1 MRKSR
6 KPLPIDPLPVPA
18 LEAAPPAEP
27 APAPEPRPSAPA
39 GRGRSGV
46 KARAPAAKAARKTAA
61 KKSRAAAAKTP
72 KVVAARYLILSGA
85 TPLTL
90 AFPEGGPD
98 KGVLARGEGRG
109 YGFANMPAVKGA
121 ITRTRRHGGVD
132 KRPVNLDKL
141 QVIAVEE
148 ARGA

>member
-1 MRKSR
+1 MSWTVRL
-6 KPLPIDPLPVPA
+6 PLA
-18 LEAAPPAEP
+18 LVVAADAAPPAEP
-27 APAPEPRPSAPA
+27 ATTPEPTTTAPA
-39 GRGRSGV
+39 ARGRGRPGV
-46 KARAPAAKAARKTAA
+46 KARAPAAKAAGKGAA
-61 KKSRAAAAKTP
+61 KRPRAAAAAKTP

-121 ITRTRRHGGVD
+121 ITRTRRHGSVD
-132 KRPVNLDKL
+132 KRPVNLDTLK
-141 QVIAVEE
+141 VIAVEE
-148 ARGA
+148 ARDA